1 MILKEIAM
9 DLPYKKD
16 EKRIKKI
23 QEASGINYAEAVKRD
38 YDLNWNEKKKQ
49 YKFDD
54 EMHDLNG

>member
-23 QEASGINYAEAVKRD
+23 QEQVELITLK
-38 YDLNWNEKKKQ
+38 L
-49 YKFDD
+49 
-54 EMHDLNG
+54 